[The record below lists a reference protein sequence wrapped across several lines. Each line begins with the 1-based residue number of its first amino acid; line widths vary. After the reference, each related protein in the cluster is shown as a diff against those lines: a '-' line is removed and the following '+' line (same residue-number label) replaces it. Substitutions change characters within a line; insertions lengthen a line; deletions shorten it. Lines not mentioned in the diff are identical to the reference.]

1 LAWASEYF
9 QSIAL
14 LATEI
19 LNISCA
25 MLVAGL
31 QDILLDYLNCAGTG
45 VAFKTYNFNKN
56 LPHSL
61 DDFTRVLMVCKLRS
75 YYSTD

>member
-1 LAWASEYF
+1 MAKDKF
-9 QSIAL
+9 GG
-14 LATEI
+14 
-19 LNISCA
+19 LN
-25 MLVAGL
+25 VAV
-31 QDILLDYLNCAGTG
+31 NCAGTG